1 MENNNQNNN
10 INTLYKELQE
20 RQEYLKIQ
28 EKNTQEE
35 LDKIKGRLAENTLT
49 IVRLQQMLLD
59 ELNK

>member
-49 IVRLQQMLLD
+49 IVRLQQMLLN